1 MVGEVQ
7 PPSGKDDM
15 SENNNNQQMEK
26 FRKYLFNEIT
36 FFIAVI
42 SAVIGIVLFITGP
55 DAQLQQDVALIK
67 QEVTNIKENHLH
79 ELKDDMEKVNSD
91 ISNNKNAINELD
103 KKLIKIMTKL
113 GIE

>member
-1 MVGEVQ
+1 
-7 PPSGKDDM
+7 
-15 SENNNNQQMEK
+15 MEK